1 MEKVKVEKEL
11 LKEIKE
17 RINAIISE
25 REWWCPVCQRYMP
38 VTPAL
43 IDIDAEKRVVSARLY
58 CRRCDQFLDIL
69 HFYM

>member
-1 MEKVKVEKEL
+1 MEIP
-11 LKEIKE
+11 KEIKE
-17 RINAIISE
+17 QINSIINN

-38 VTPAL
+38 VEPL
-43 IDIDAEKRVVSARLY
+43 IEVDKEKRVVSAKLY